1 MNSRER
7 TTIWIIILI
16 ALILRL
22 SFLFFGL
29 PHGYWHDEDLN
40 ITRTIRIAVTGDLNP
55 HYFTYPSFL
64 IYFLLIVGSLAW
76 CFFKLLGFAPD
87 WNLFWLSYNYD
98 TTILSI
104 LGRGFSVLFGIIT
117 IWVIF
122 RISKYFLKKYS
133 FFPALLVAISPLCVL
148 ESQRFAPDTFMTMF
162 ISFSILF
169 ALKYYNSN
177 KVKNFYVSAI
187 FAGLA
192 ASTKYLGGLVLVAPF
207 LSQLYI
213 SKSIKK
219 SIKKIL
225 LAILIALIAF
235 FIFSPFI
242 ITNPVHFARDF
253 VHNMIHMSEGHLG
266 FENRSIGLFQ
276 NFYNLDYALGTL
288 GLIASIVG
296 FLFVPKE
303 KRKSIIIFLS
313 FLVVFLL
320 STLSWKVV
328 AERYSLI
335 IVPIVAIGCGFL
347 INKIALKNK
356 LIALLISGIILIEP
370 MAYNIGWIR
379 YLNLP
384 ITYDIAREWIV
395 ENIPSDKTIV
405 AVDNRLFLW
414 DYNELKL
421 NYETIKKT
429 NPSDT
434 ILVTTRMAFLEKT
447 HNKKIIYMSP
457 YRTLIRHKKDSQLR
471 KIGKKIANRYI
482 KSIKL
487 QDDIFEDP
495 VEFLRRNN
503 ADYYIITTH
512 YSNRLLAHPE
522 LYPEASIFYSTI
534 RDSGEL
540 IYSIGNPNP
549 PSPTPSLKVLYR
561 PKYCGN
567 RIEIYHLPKSFRS
580 I

>member
-1 MNSRER
+1 MA
-7 TTIWIIILI
+7 I
-16 ALILRL
+16 
-22 SFLFFGL
+22 
-29 PHGYWHDEDLN
+29 
-40 ITRTIRIAVTGDLNP
+40 TGDMNP
-55 HYFTYPSFL
+55 HNFIYPSFL
-64 IYFLLIVGSLAW
+64 FYFMLIVGCAAW
-76 CFFKLLGFAPD
+76 CLFKFLGFAPD

-98 TTILSI
+98 TTIFSI
-104 LGRGFSVLFGIIT
+104 LGRGSSVIIGIIIVWIT
-117 IWVIF
+117 YK
-122 RISKYFLKKYS
+122 ISKHVLGKYS
-133 FFPALLVAISPLCVL
+133 FFPTLLVAISPLCIV
-148 ESQRFAPDTFMTMF
+148 ESQRFAPDIFMTMF
-162 ISFSILF
+162 VALSVLF
-169 ALKYYNSN
+169 AVKYYHKN
-177 KVKNFYVSAI
+177 KIKNLLLSAI
-187 FAGLA
+187 FAGFA
-192 ASTKYLGGLVLVAPF
+192 ASTKYLGGIVLVAPIV
-207 LSQLYI
+207 SQLYI
-213 SKSIKK
+213 SHSTRKSIR
-219 SIKKIL
+219 KIF
-225 LAILIALIAF
+225 LAIIVTLLVF
-235 FIFSPFI
+235 FI
-242 ITNPVHFARDF
+242 ITPYIIINPVQFVKNFAGNVF
-253 VHNMIHMSEGHLG
+253 HMSKGHLG
-266 FENRSIGLFQ
+266 FENRPIGFFQ
-276 NFYNLDYALGTL
+276 NIFNLNYALGTL
-288 GLIASIVG
+288 GLIASILG
-296 FLFVPKE
+296 IFFIPKE
-303 KRKSIIIFLS
+303 KRKLMIVILS
-313 FLVVFLL
+313 FPIAFLL
-320 STLSWKVV
+320 VMFFWKVV
-328 AERYSLI
+328 FARYTLL
-335 IVPIVAIGCGFL
+335 IVPIVAISCGFL

-356 LIALLISGIILIEP
+356 LIALLVSGIILIEP

-457 YRTLIRHKKDSQLR
+457 YRTLVRHKKDSQLR
-471 KIGKKIANRYI
+471 KIGKKFANRYI
-482 KSIKL
+482 KTIKL

-540 IYSIGNPNP
+540 VYSIGNPNP
-549 PSPTPSLKVLYR
+549 PSPTPSLKVLFR

-567 RIEIYHLPKSFRS
+567 RIEIYHLPESFRP